1 MSRFHQYTFNL
12 LHKIEDN
19 PIILKELRSR
29 MRGWRAFAILTF
41 YLLVVS
47 SFIILIYATYVS
59 NRTVYSPSA
68 EEIGKVILN
77 TMVVLQVF
85 MIMFTTPAFTAGA
98 IVGERER
105 QTFDIL
111 RTTLVSE
118 QALVNGKLASA
129 LAYVLLLIAA
139 AIPIESIAFLVGG
152 VEWAEIIISQL
163 LLIVGALTYALVGLY
178 FSTVTKSTVAATV
191 SSFGTIMAF
200 TFALPILVFFFMTF
214 FSLNFS
220 SWMDSAFTETILIYI
235 GLFLA
240 SANLPASL
248 ITSELILLNE
258 ATLWAFKTSVGA
270 YGASLTIWVLS
281 PWYLFL
287 LTNSLI
293 IWRLYWA
300 IVKRLRNP

>member
-220 SWMDSAFTETILIYI
+220 SWMGSAFTETIFIYI

>member
-1 MSRFHQYTFNL
+1 MSRLHQYTLNL
-12 LHKIEDN
+12 LHKIENN

-47 SFIILIYATYVS
+47 GFIILIYATYVS
-59 NRTVYSPSA
+59 NRSAYGPPA
-68 EEIGKVILN
+68 EEIGKIILN
-77 TMVVLQVF
+77 TMVVLQIF
-85 MIMFTTPAFTAGA
+85 MVMFITPPFTAGA

-118 QALVNGKLASA
+118 KALVNGKLASA

-178 FSTVTKSTVAATV
+178 FSTITKSTVAATV
-191 SSFGTIMAF
+191 STFGTIMAF
-200 TFALPILVFFFMTF
+200 TFALPVLIFFFLSF
-214 FSLNFS
+214 FSINFP
-220 SWMDSAFTETILIYI
+220 SWMDSALTETVLIYA

-240 SANLPASL
+240 STNLPASL

-270 YGASLTIWVLS
+270 YSTGLTIWVLS

-287 LTNSLI
+287 VTNSLI

-300 IVKRLRNP
+300 IIKRLRNT